1 MDGAVYLMRLEKRTV
16 VVDKSSGL
24 PSAPLNKRSSLQS
37 VRPQSH
43 LVDLTECV
51 RETEARRP
59 WSAIVRLPRLRSS
72 ALLSS
77 RALKPSDSVRG
88 AYGLCGLVTESLL

>member
-1 MDGAVYLMRLEKRTV
+1 MNGALYLMRTEKRTV
-16 VVDKSSGL
+16 VADKSRGL
-24 PSAPLNKRSSLQS
+24 PSASLTEASSLQS
-37 VRPQSH
+37 MRAHSH

-59 WSAIVRLPRLRSS
+59 WSAMVRLPRLRSS

-77 RALKPSDSVRG
+77 RALKPSDSVCG